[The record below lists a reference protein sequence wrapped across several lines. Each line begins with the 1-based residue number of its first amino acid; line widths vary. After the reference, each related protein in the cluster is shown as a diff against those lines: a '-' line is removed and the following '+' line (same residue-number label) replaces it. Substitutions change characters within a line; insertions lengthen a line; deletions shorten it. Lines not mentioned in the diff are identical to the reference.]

1 MRSRA
6 VMRPLSRTFWSA
18 AGPTGMVASARR
30 RSRSSFFAAVVCG
43 GRASPNSSAES
54 ATEVA
59 TASGSAWSK
68 REEKV
73 MFEKGSVWVRKGEVS
88 CL

>member
-6 VMRPLSRTFWSA
+6 VMRPLSRTFWCA

-43 GRASPNSSAES
+43 GRSSPNWSA
-54 ATEVA
+54 ADA
-59 TASGSAWSK
+59 AA
-68 REEKV
+68 
-73 MFEKGSVWVRKGEVS
+73 VS
-88 CL
+88 